1 MYWVKDT
8 KDIYIISVGLGL
20 ISLVNTDNF
29 LFAFFMHTTIFI
41 NLNTY
46 TYIYVCVCVF
56 NLCFIFNNL
65 KLDSIP
71 SIGSSPP

>member
-46 TYIYVCVCVF
+46 TYIYVRVCV
-56 NLCFIFNNL
+56 
-65 KLDSIP
+65 
-71 SIGSSPP
+71 